1 MSGFVPPKIDGALKR
16 TIDEARN
23 IAKEFMRSMS
33 KLDRMLTSQREDAM
47 DRFGDTDADGEITWA
62 KDSEAQAMMQ
72 WHKSLG
78 ELVPDQAVR
87 LLKRW
92 QKRAPFPQ
100 EDGK

>member
-16 TIDEARN
+16 TINEARN
-23 IAKEFMRSMS
+23 ATKEFMKSMS
-33 KLDRMLTSQREDAM
+33 KLDRMLTSQREDTM
-47 DRFGDTDADGEITWA
+47 HRFGDTDISGNVTWA

-72 WHKSLG
+72 WHQSLA
-78 ELVPDQAVR
+78 ELVPDQVVR

-92 QKRAPFPQ
+92 QKRAPFPR